1 MFLFSPKGYGLEY
14 EMIRATAGFEHAALK
29 PLFLLNGGALI
40 VYFGLIASKR
50 DTSLTIDFSI
60 GRIAVGIWALGLVL
74 ATSSAILGAFS
85 QFAFRR
91 VRGEEVARDELDL
104 GLRPEARLQDIHETI
119 GEYSAKAV
127 FRRKI
132 AIASGVTSLALFVL
146 GFWPAFSSIK

>member
-60 GRIAVGIWALGLVL
+60 IDNEIGRAHV
-74 ATSSAILGAFS
+74 
-85 QFAFRR
+85 
-91 VRGEEVARDELDL
+91 
-104 GLRPEARLQDIHETI
+104 
-119 GEYSAKAV
+119 
-127 FRRKI
+127 
-132 AIASGVTSLALFVL
+132 
-146 GFWPAFSSIK
+146 